1 MQEFQQS
8 GPILAINPINWDRQK
23 VYDLFLSLL
32 PNGILFEGY
41 SRSDTLKG
49 CLAEAIVEM
58 ILAFLNIHNNN
69 IKQLNWMLAD
79 DLLPAWERL
88 CSLNTKNLSIQ
99 ERRINIAIRMGLTRT
114 ITSIDELSSFIRY
127 LGLDFISVQHSTD
140 YYEKFETE
148 YDYEYD
154 SVYLGQTTLDY
165 GLVWVLYAG
174 ERENNDKLKNVLQT
188 LSIQT
193 ARHIFVEVGTILP
206 NITLS
211 DNKILT
217 WDNEILTF

>member
-69 IKQLNWMLAD
+69 IKCCKVCSSV
-79 DLLPAWERL
+79 LL
-88 CSLNTKNLSIQ
+88 Q
-99 ERRINIAIRMGLTRT
+99 
-114 ITSIDELSSFIRY
+114 
-127 LGLDFISVQHSTD
+127 
-140 YYEKFETE
+140 
-148 YDYEYD
+148 
-154 SVYLGQTTLDY
+154 
-165 GLVWVLYAG
+165 
-174 ERENNDKLKNVLQT
+174 
-188 LSIQT
+188 
-193 ARHIFVEVGTILP
+193 
-206 NITLS
+206 S
-211 DNKILT
+211 DNV
-217 WDNEILTF
+217 

>member
-1 MQEFQQS
+1 MQQFQES
-8 GPILAINPINWDRQK
+8 GPILAINLINWERQK

-88 CSLNTKNLSIQ
+88 CSLNAKNLSIQ

-114 ITSIDELSSFIRY
+114 ITSIDDLSAFIRY

-140 YYEKFETE
+140 YYKEFETE

-154 SVYLGQTTLDY
+154 SVYLGHTTLDY
-165 GLVWVLYAG
+165 GLVWELYAN
-174 ERENNDKLKNVLQT
+174 ETENNDKLKKVLHT

-206 NITLS
+206 NIALS
-211 DNKILT
+211 GNEILT
-217 WDNEILTF
+217 WDDEILIF